1 MGGTP
6 NMDKIAFDKEALYK
20 KHKPPVKSYREEL
33 FRKFTRNM
41 TALLEAREPKRYQSN
56 RGLLDP
62 RKLYRHQMDDS
73 VFYKKTSVPKSDT
86 TFLFLIDTSGS
97 MSGYTSTEYEDY
109 NLDRIE
115 IANAIVSAFAK
126 ANKVVLNNKI
136 KMEVFTKSEAGEVF
150 NSFVKG
156 YVPILSRVFSN
167 VKNDTDWDKI
177 LDLETSAPITIN
189 ERASGSY
196 TPEFLLLP
204 ALLEWCRKNITTKN
218 MVIINLTDGE
228 VVHNFIPKE
237 SLESYIKDGYGVT
250 TYRAINDDTKALRIK
265 YLRGIPNLTMYL
277 DGGRSD
283 HHAEQIKD
291 TYGTNAVTVSDDN
304 FDVEFFKTINQ
315 LINEY
320 A

>member
-1 MGGTP
+1 MARE
-6 NMDKIAFDKEALYK
+6 NSDKLRFDKEALFK
-20 KHKPPVKSYREEL
+20 KHKPYVKNYREEL

-41 TALLEAREPKRYQSN
+41 TALLESREPKRYQSN

-62 RKLYRHQMDDS
+62 RKLYRHQIDDS

-97 MSGYTSTEYEDY
+97 MSGYTRTEYED
-109 NLDRIE
+109 NTLDRIE
-115 IANAIVSAFAK
+115 VANAIVSAFAK

-156 YVPILSRVFSN
+156 YVPVLSRVFSN

-177 LDLETSAPITIN
+177 LDLETSAPIMVKDRPT
-189 ERASGSY
+189 GSY

-250 TYRAINDDTKALRIK
+250 TYRAHNDDTK
-265 YLRGIPNLTMYL
+265 
-277 DGGRSD
+277 
-283 HHAEQIKD
+283 
-291 TYGTNAVTVSDDN
+291 
-304 FDVEFFKTINQ
+304 
-315 LINEY
+315 
-320 A
+320 